1 MNENIDLT
9 KILKNCPRGWKFYS
23 SVHGEVKFETIKF
36 QRLKYRYDP
45 YVPIYHQQIFEEDKL
60 PIKFTVQDV
69 EYCVS
74 SAGEHIKGKGECTFF
89 PSKDQ
94 RDWNKFQIPAKRGD
108 IMMFT
113 DKSAVF
119 IIDTK
124 KNNYTDTIAYVGN
137 NTSFKIGEH
146 IFRSYIPASE
156 DMKDKLFAAMNE
168 AGYEWDGK
176 TLKKKP
182 QFKPF
187 EKVLVRD
194 NETEKWRCTFY
205 SYFEPYSTYSHVTS
219 DSAYAMC
226 IPFEGNEHLVGT
238 TNNP

>member
-1 MNENIDLT
+1 MINLVS
-9 KILKNCPRGWKFYS
+9 ILKHCPEGTKLYS
-23 SVHGEVKFETIKF
+23 PIFGEVTLYSVNNKIIDVIATNNSDETTHIEF
-36 QRLKYRYDP
+36 SRLGRLILGYSNA
-45 YVPIYHQQIFEEDKL
+45 E
-60 PIKFTVQDV
+60 
-69 EYCVS
+69 CVL
-74 SAGEHIKGKGECTFF
+74 F

-94 RDWNKFQIPAKRGD
+94 RDWGKFQIPAKRGD

-119 IIDTK
+119 MIDTK
-124 KNNYTDTIAYVGN
+124 KDTYTDTIAYASDHYG
-137 NTSFKIGEH
+137 FKIGEH
-146 IFRSYIPASE
+146 IVRSYIPASE
-156 DMKDKLFAAMNE
+156 DMKEKLFAAIDK
-168 AGYEWDGK
+168 AGYEWDGE

-194 NETEKWRCTFY
+194 NESLKWKCAFY
-205 SYFEPYSTYSHVTS
+205 SYFESYSTYPHVTS
-219 DSAYAMC
+219 NGAYIMC

>member
-1 MNENIDLT
+1 MINLVS
-9 KILKNCPRGWKFYS
+9 ILKYCPEGTKLYS
-23 SVHGEVKFETIKF
+23 PIFGEVTLYSVNNRIIDVIATNCSDETTHIEF
-36 QRLKYRYDP
+36 SHLGRLILGYSNA
-45 YVPIYHQQIFEEDKL
+45 E
-60 PIKFTVQDV
+60 
-69 EYCVS
+69 CVL
-74 SAGEHIKGKGECTFF
+74 F

-94 RDWNKFQIPAKRGD
+94 RDWSKFQIPAKRGD
-108 IMMFT
+108 IMMFI

-124 KNNYTDTIAYVGN
+124 KGNYTDTIAYAGN
-137 NTSFKIGEH
+137 NTGFKINEH
-146 IFRSYIPASE
+146 IVRSYIPASE
-156 DMKDKLFAAMNE
+156 DMKEKLFAAMDK
-168 AGYEWDGK
+168 AGYEWNGE

-219 DSAYAMC
+219 DSAYAIC
-226 IPFEGNEHLVGT
+226 IPFEGNENLVGT

>member
-1 MNENIDLT
+1 MINLVS
-9 KILKNCPRGWKFYS
+9 ILKHCPEGTKLYS
-23 SVHGEVKFETIKF
+23 PMFGEVTFKGISSSKNILCTATKYNGEITI
-36 QRLKYRYDP
+36 
-45 YVPIYHQQIFEEDKL
+45 VA
-60 PIKFTVQDV
+60 FTRPGRG
-69 EYCVS
+69 YCDFPN
-74 SAGEHIKGKGECTFF
+74 AECVLF

-94 RDWNKFQIPAKRGD
+94 RDWSKFQIPAKRGD
-108 IMMFT
+108 IMMFI

-119 IIDTK
+119 MIDTRK
-124 KNNYTDTIAYVGN
+124 DTYTDTIAYAGN

-156 DMKDKLFAAMNE
+156 DMKEKLFAAIDE
-168 AGYEWDGK
+168 AGYEWDGE

-187 EKVLVRD
+187 EKVLARD

-205 SYFEPYSTYSHVTS
+205 SYFEPYSTYPHVTS

-226 IPFEGNEHLVGT
+226 IPFKGNEHLAGT
-238 TNNP
+238 TKNP

>member
-1 MNENIDLT
+1 MINLVS
-9 KILKNCPRGWKFYS
+9 ILKHCPKGTKLYS
-23 SVHGEVKFETIKF
+23 PIFGEVTLYSVNNRIIDVIATNYSDETTHIEF
-36 QRLKYRYDP
+36 SRLGRLILGYSNA
-45 YVPIYHQQIFEEDKL
+45 E
-60 PIKFTVQDV
+60 
-69 EYCVS
+69 CVL
-74 SAGEHIKGKGECTFF
+74 F

-94 RDWNKFQIPAKRGD
+94 RDWSKFQIPAKRGD

-124 KNNYTDTIAYVGN
+124 KDNYTDTIAYTGN
-137 NTSFKIGEH
+137 NTGFKIGEH

-156 DMKDKLFAAMNE
+156 DMKEKLFSAIDK
-168 AGYEWDGK
+168 AGYEWDGE

-205 SYFEPYSTYSHVTS
+205 SYFEPYSTYPHVTS

-238 TNNP
+238 TKNP

>member
-1 MNENIDLT
+1 MINLVS
-9 KILKNCPRGWKFYS
+9 ILKHCPKGTKLYS
-23 SVHGEVKFETIKF
+23 PIFGEVTLYSVNNRIIDVIATNCSDETTHIEF
-36 QRLKYRYDP
+36 SRLGRLILGYSNA
-45 YVPIYHQQIFEEDKL
+45 E
-60 PIKFTVQDV
+60 
-69 EYCVS
+69 CVL
-74 SAGEHIKGKGECTFF
+74 F

-94 RDWNKFQIPAKRGD
+94 RDWSKFQIPATRGD
-108 IMMFT
+108 IMMFI

-119 IIDTK
+119 MIDTK
-124 KNNYTDTIAYVGN
+124 KDTYTDTIAYAGN
-137 NTSFKIGEH
+137 NTGFKIGEH

-156 DMKDKLFAAMNE
+156 DMKEKLFAAMDK
-168 AGYEWDGK
+168 AGYEWDGE

-205 SYFEPYSTYSHVTS
+205 SYFEPYSTYPHVTS
-219 DSAYAMC
+219 DSAYTMC

-238 TNNP
+238 TKNP

>member
-1 MNENIDLT
+1 MINLVS
-9 KILKNCPRGWKFYS
+9 ILKNCPKGTKLYS
-23 SVHGEVKFETIKF
+23 PIFGEVTLYSVNNRIIDVIATNCSDETTHIEF
-36 QRLKYRYDP
+36 SHLGRLILGYSNA
-45 YVPIYHQQIFEEDKL
+45 E
-60 PIKFTVQDV
+60 
-69 EYCVS
+69 CVL
-74 SAGEHIKGKGECTFF
+74 F

-94 RDWNKFQIPAKRGD
+94 RDWSKFQIPAKRGD
-108 IMMFT
+108 IMMFI

-119 IIDTK
+119 MIDTRK
-124 KNNYTDTIAYVGN
+124 DTYTDTVAYVGN
-137 NTSFKIGEH
+137 NTRFKIGEH

-156 DMKDKLFAAMNE
+156 DMKEKLFAAMDK
-168 AGYEWDGK
+168 AGYEWDGE

-205 SYFEPYSTYSHVTS
+205 SYFEPYSTYPHVTS
-219 DSAYAMC
+219 NGAYAMC

-238 TNNP
+238 TKNP

>member
-1 MNENIDLT
+1 MINLVS
-9 KILKNCPRGWKFYS
+9 ILKHCPKGTKLYSPIFGAVTLYSVNNRIIDVIATNCRDETTHIEFSHLGRLILGYS
-23 SVHGEVKFETIKF
+23 NAE
-36 QRLKYRYDP
+36 
-45 YVPIYHQQIFEEDKL
+45 
-60 PIKFTVQDV
+60 
-69 EYCVS
+69 CVL
-74 SAGEHIKGKGECTFF
+74 F

-94 RDWNKFQIPAKRGD
+94 RDWSKFQIPAKRGD

-119 IIDTK
+119 MIDTK
-124 KNNYTDTIAYVGN
+124 KDTYTDTIAYAGN
-137 NTSFKIGEH
+137 NTGFKINEH
-146 IFRSYIPASE
+146 IVRSYIPASE
-156 DMKDKLFAAMNE
+156 DMKEKLFAAIDK
-168 AGYEWDGK
+168 AGYEWDGE

-182 QFKPF
+182 QVKPF

-205 SYFEPYSTYSHVTS
+205 SYFEPYSTYPHVTS

>member
-1 MNENIDLT
+1 MINLVN
-9 KILKNCPRGWKFYS
+9 ILKHCPKGTKLYS
-23 SVHGEVKFETIKF
+23 PIFGEVTLYSVNNRIIDVIATKYNDETTHIEF
-36 QRLKYRYDP
+36 SRLGRLILGYSNA
-45 YVPIYHQQIFEEDKL
+45 E
-60 PIKFTVQDV
+60 
-69 EYCVS
+69 CVL
-74 SAGEHIKGKGECTFF
+74 F

-94 RDWNKFQIPAKRGD
+94 RDWSKFQIPAKRGD
-108 IMMFT
+108 IMMFI

-119 IIDTK
+119 MIDTK
-124 KNNYTDTIAYVGN
+124 KDTYTDTIAYAGN
-137 NTSFKIGEH
+137 NIDFKIGEH

-156 DMKDKLFAAMNE
+156 DMKEELFAAIDE

-187 EKVLVRD
+187 EKVLIRD
-194 NETEKWRCTFY
+194 SEEEKWRCTLY
-205 SYFEPYSTYSHVTS
+205 SHFEPSGIYHHSTNSG
-219 DSAYAMC
+219 AYKMC